1 MIKAGLMEGE
11 IRESNN
17 SIAGE
22 VLEGGIIEIGI
33 IVE

>member
-1 MIKAGLMEGE
+1 VKMIKAGLMEGE

-22 VLEGGIIEIGI
+22 VLKGGII
-33 IVE
+33 